1 MSFMNF
7 MNITKALSDENRV
20 RILMALRTHSF
31 CVCEITAFLDLSPST
46 TSKHLSILKQ
56 ARLIEGRKDGKWV
69 YYRLASSPQSYG
81 MAREAIQWIERSVG
95 DCREIQ
101 EDEAGIREILDNE
114 KAKFGVD
121 GSGVS
126 DEFHSLAVHSLEH
139 D

>member
-1 MSFMNF
+1 MPFMSF

-46 TSKHLSILKQ
+46 TSKHLSVLKQ

-69 YYRLASSPQSYG
+69 YYKLATSPQSYG

-95 DCREIQ
+95 GCPEIR
-101 EDEAGIREILDNE
+101 EDEARIQEILQNQ

-121 GSGVS
+121 GSDAGG
-126 DEFHSLAVHSLEH
+126 EFHSLAVHSLEK

>member
-1 MSFMNF
+1 MTFMSF

-46 TSKHLSILKQ
+46 TSKHLSVLKQ

-69 YYRLASSPQSYG
+69 YYKLADSPQSFG
-81 MAREAIQWIERSVG
+81 MAREAIQWIENSVG
-95 DCREIQ
+95 DCPEIR
-101 EDEAGIREILDNE
+101 EDEVRIHEILENE

-121 GSGVS
+121 SSDVN

>member
-1 MSFMNF
+1 MSFMSF

-46 TSKHLSILKQ
+46 TSKHLSVLKQ

-69 YYRLASSPQSYG
+69 YYRLAISPQSYG
-81 MAREAIQWIERSVG
+81 MAKEAIQWIERSVG

-101 EDEAGIREILDNE
+101 EDEARILEILENE
-114 KAKFGVD
+114 KAKYGVD
-121 GSGVS
+121 DSGVK
-126 DEFHSLAVHSLEH
+126 DEFHSLAVHSLEKE
-139 D
+139 

>member
-1 MSFMNF
+1 MAFMSF

-20 RILMALRTHSF
+20 RILMALRIHSF

-46 TSKHLSILKQ
+46 TSKHLSVLKQ

-69 YYRLASSPQSYG
+69 YYKLSTSPQSFS
-81 MAREAIQWIERSVG
+81 MAREVIKWIENSIG
-95 DCREIQ
+95 DCPEIM
-101 EDEAGIREILDNE
+101 EDQARVQKILENE

-121 GSGVS
+121 GSES
-126 DEFHSLAVHSLEH
+126 SEEFHSLALHSLEQ